1 MTREAE
7 ALLKRYFEI
16 DLPADTLVKDLTTAQ
31 QKIVQITCALARK
44 ASILVLDEPT
54 AALVKREL
62 NSLFSVL
69 RRLRDE
75 GIAVIFIS
83 HCTQEIEELCDE
95 VTVMRN
101 GTDVGVVDPK
111 RTSRSSCPSNHA
123 SRGPR
128 SPRCSAACA
137 GFFCA

>member
-1 MTREAE
+1 
-7 ALLKRYFEI
+7 
-16 DLPADTLVKDLTTAQ
+16 
-31 QKIVQITCALARK
+31 
-44 ASILVLDEPT
+44 VLDEPT
-54 AALVKREL
+54 TALVKREL
-62 NSLFSVL
+62 NILFSVL

-75 GIAVIFIS
+75 GIAVIFIC

-101 GTDVGVVDPK
+101 GTDVGVVDPR

-128 SPRCSAACA
+128 SPRCGAVRRRAPAFFARDLATLEEPPECADGDGDAARPQLLSQFPKA
-137 GFFCA
+137 